1 MRGHWSAPFRDEWR
15 DWAWPCEMSF
25 DEVWSPLD
33 LLSVAPDIHVYYAN
47 PNAAFVLGG
56 DIKNKFPN
64 LSLVVT
70 PSTGET
76 HLDRVSLRSRHV
88 AVLSLRDDLE
98 ALSKIRASSEFTFL
112 MILNALRRIDA
123 AILEDNWGRDEDDLR
138 GQELYGKMVGL
149 IGHGRIGKNLETWLR
164 AFGAGVYWNDPE
176 QGTNVYC
183 PSVEWMFRNCRIV
196 VICCSMNRTSLGMV
210 KPGLVRL
217 MRQGAFLINTAR
229 GEIVDDGVGMVLAA
243 RPDLTYWTDV
253 LSGEA
258 GGDILRS
265 PFLGL
270 PNVHVTPHIA
280 GTTFESQEKAARIAL
295 SLSKRYLDAH
305 R

>member
-1 MRGHWSAPFRDEWR
+1 MRAHWSAPFREEWKE
-15 DWAWPCEMSF
+15 WAWPCEMSF
-25 DEVWSPLD
+25 DEVWGAFD
-33 LLSVAPDIHVYYAN
+33 LLSVIPDIHVYYAN

-56 DIKNKFPN
+56 DIKNRFPN

-76 HLDRVSLRSRHV
+76 HLDRAGLQSRRV

-112 MILNALRRIDA
+112 MILNALRRIDS
-123 AILEDNWGRDEDDLR
+123 AILDDNWERDEDDLR

-149 IGHGRIGKNLETWLR
+149 IGRGRIGKNLETWLR
-164 AFGAGVYWNDPE
+164 SFGAGVYWNDPE

-183 PSVEWMFRNCRIV
+183 PSVEWIFRNCHIV
-196 VICCSMNRTSLGMV
+196 VICCSLNEETRGMV
-210 KPGLVRL
+210 SPNLVRL
-217 MRQGAFLINTAR
+217 MRPGAFLINTAR
-229 GEIVDDGVGMVLAA
+229 GEIVDDHVASVLASRA
-243 RPDLTYWTDV
+243 DIEYWTDV

-258 GGDILRS
+258 GGAILHS

-270 PNVHVTPHIA
+270 PNAHVTPHIA

-295 SLSKRYLDAH
+295 NLSKRYLDAY